1 MSVQSNTMFQ
11 VNGASATG
19 PLLASVS
26 IDSSA
31 LHCKAVLQ
39 GFGNIGL
46 GATPN
51 SSLPA
56 NAFATPATP
65 ASSTFPQPQ
74 LSATATPSA
83 SSPFAQVQQGGLS
96 SLSTTWSS
104 PAPAPAVI
112 STSSGFGQSAALGF
126 GVHTPSAHFL
136 ARLIVRLRFDSYTAM
151 HYGSVTSGQ
160 ALDSARLSPALL
172 VSPFGGTAVNAP
184 SRASSQP
191 QAFASF
197 GGSGFGG
204 FAAPPA
210 PTTFGAQPTQP
221 GGFGFPA
228 QSAAPVGFPTT
239 SAAFSQVRK

>member
-39 GFGNIGL
+39 GFGNFGL

-51 SSLPA
+51 SSLL
-56 NAFATPATP
+56 AFATPATP
-65 ASSTFPQPQ
+65 VSSTFPQPQ

-83 SSPFAQVQQGGLS
+83 SSPFAQVHQGGLS
-96 SLSTTWSS
+96 SLSTAWSS

-126 GVHTPSAHFL
+126 GAHTPSARFL
-136 ARLIVRLRFDSYTAM
+136 ARLIVRLRFDSYDSLASWL
-151 HYGSVTSGQ
+151 GRIRSGLRQ
-160 ALDSARLSPALL
+160 C
-172 VSPFGGTAVNAP
+172 
-184 SRASSQP
+184 SSQSRTLGV
-191 QAFASF
+191 ALWWY
-197 GGSGFGG
+197 SG
-204 FAAPPA
+204 
-210 PTTFGAQPTQP
+210 
-221 GGFGFPA
+221 
-228 QSAAPVGFPTT
+228 
-239 SAAFSQVRK
+239 